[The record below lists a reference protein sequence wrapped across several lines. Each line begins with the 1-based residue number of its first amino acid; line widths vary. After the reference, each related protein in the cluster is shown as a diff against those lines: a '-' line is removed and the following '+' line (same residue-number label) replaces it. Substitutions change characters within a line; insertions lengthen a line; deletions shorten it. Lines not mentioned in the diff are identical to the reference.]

1 VLRNVGSTWVVTLIT
16 IGATYVLTPFVIH
29 RLGQEGYGFWTLITS
44 MTGYISLLALGVPM
58 ACVRYLAQ
66 HVAERDTKKVNEAI
80 GSCAGLYLM
89 MGAVALLVGAGLIGL
104 FVVVYHIPV
113 ALERDVLVACS

>member
-1 VLRNVGSTWVVTLIT
+1 
-16 IGATYVLTPFVIH
+16 
-29 RLGQEGYGFWTLITS
+29 

-66 HVAERDTKKVNEAI
+66 HVAERDAKKINEAI

-89 MGAVALLVGAGLIGL
+89 MGGVAILVGGALTTTLLLIYDIPYELRAQAMLSCSLMVMLVSAAFIGL
-104 FVVVYHIPV
+104 LPEGIMFAHHDFVLRNVIKIGGVF
-113 ALERDVLVACS
+113 LRLSL